1 MDQDRERERGIGIG
15 GVGEKK
21 RRVEGVVMGSWSRRV
36 FREK

>member
-21 RRVEGVVMGSWSRRV
+21 RGEEGVVMGS
-36 FREK
+36 